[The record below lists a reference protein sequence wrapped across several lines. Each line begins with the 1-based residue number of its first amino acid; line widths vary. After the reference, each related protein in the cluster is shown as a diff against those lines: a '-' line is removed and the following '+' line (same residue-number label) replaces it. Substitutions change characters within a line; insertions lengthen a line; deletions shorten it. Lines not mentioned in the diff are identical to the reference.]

1 MILTTNFLPEA
12 AASVF
17 GVILCLYLRFKYTD
31 SAEAYVY
38 YRQMANAVTI
48 AALTDVL
55 SVCVYEFGT
64 DVPSGVYLFNTTVF
78 YIATVAAAYLLLRYI
93 TMRAGQTDSR
103 MFRLQK
109 YLLYADILLLIVNL
123 FTHTFFSYDEH
134 GEIIYGTLHLP
145 VSYGVAF
152 WFVLSSCIVQGL
164 HSGKYTRFQRVV
176 LRLSG
181 ISLLTAFLI
190 QFFFLRNLMFSYAVG
205 ILSVYLVFFAVE
217 LPVYLQLEEATMSL
231 SEKQR
236 DAEEAAKKALRASR
250 AKSSFLAN
258 TSHEIRT
265 PMNAILGM
273 NDMIIQGTGD
283 IRIRAASHEI
293 RTAGENLL
301 QIINDVLDYSRI
313 ESGKAELTERA
324 FSLGTLLAETDMQW
338 RSGIGAKGIQ
348 FSVECDTGI
357 PDRIFGDAGKLK
369 RILDHLVSNAFKYT
383 DEGEI
388 AIRLSAEEADRMLII
403 AVSDTGTG
411 IREEE
416 LKQVFSLFT
425 RAALEENRD
434 KQGAGLGLK
443 IADELARMMGG
454 EIEANSVFGAGSCFT
469 LRIPLTRTTDVPD
482 QQCASDVYAEA
493 CSAAENVQDKH
504 LFRAE
509 GARILVVDDTVVN
522 LTIVKSMLKDAGTC
536 PETVMSGEACLKALS
551 ETGEQPYDLVF
562 LDYMMPEMDG
572 IKTLEMLRMIPGC
585 EKGTLPVVVLTA
597 SIDESS
603 AFYFLKAGFDDY
615 LAKPVKAAEL
625 SAMLEKHLGQMR
637 AVKEKK

>member
-1 MILTTNFLPEA
+1 MALTTNFLPEA

-17 GVILCLYLRFKYTD
+17 GVMLCLYLRFKYTD

-38 YRQMANAVTI
+38 YRQMAYAVTI

-55 SVCVYEFGT
+55 SVCVQEFGT
-64 DVPSGVYLFNTTVF
+64 GVPSGVYLLNTTAF
-78 YIATVAAAYLLLRYI
+78 YIATVVAAYLLLRYI
-93 TMRAGQTDSR
+93 TMRAGQAGSR

-109 YLLYADILLLIVNL
+109 YLLYADILLLTVNL
-123 FTHTFFSYDEH
+123 FTHTFFHYDES

-164 HSGKYTRFQRVV
+164 HSGEYTRFQRVV

-190 QFFFLRNLMFSYAVG
+190 QFFFLRDLMFSYAVG

-217 LPVYLQLEEATMSL
+217 LPVYLQIEAATNVL

-236 DAEEAAKKALRASR
+236 DAEEAAKRALRASR
-250 AKSSFLAN
+250 AKSNFLAN

-273 NDMIIQGTGD
+273 NDMITQGTGD

-313 ESGKAELTERA
+313 ESGKAELTERT
-324 FSLGTLLAETDMQW
+324 FSLGKLLAETDAGW
-338 RSGIGAKGIQ
+338 RSNIEAKGIR
-348 FSVECDTGI
+348 FLVECAAEI
-357 PDRIFGDAGKLK
+357 PDPVFGDAGKLK

-388 AIRLSAEEADRMLII
+388 AIRLSKDEAGRMLAL
-403 AVSDTGTG
+403 AVSDTGAG

-416 LKQVFSLFT
+416 LKHVFSLFT

-454 EIEANSVFGAGSCFT
+454 EIEANSVFGAGSRFT
-469 LRIPLTRTTDVPD
+469 LRIPLTRTAED
-482 QQCASDVYAEA
+482 QDNRQAADVYEEVR
-493 CSAAENVQDKH
+493 AAAKDTRGKQ

-522 LTIVKSMLKDAGTC
+522 LTIVKSMLKDAGTK

-551 ETGEQPYDLVF
+551 ESVEQPYDLVF

-585 EKGTLPVVVLTA
+585 EKGALPVVVLTA

-625 SAMLEKHLGQMR
+625 SAMLEKHLGHAR
-637 AVKEKK
+637 AVKEMT

>member
-1 MILTTNFLPEA
+1 MLLTTNFLPEA
-12 AASVF
+12 AACVF

-38 YRQMANAVTI
+38 YRQMAYAVTI
-48 AALTDVL
+48 AALTDVI
-55 SVCVYEFGT
+55 SVCVHEFGT
-64 DVPSGVYLFNTTVF
+64 GVPPVIYMIQTTVF
-78 YIATVAAAYLLLRYI
+78 YISTVAAAYLLLRYI
-93 TMRAGQTDSR
+93 TMRAGQAHSR

-123 FTHTFFSYDEH
+123 FTRTFFSYDES

-164 HSGKYTRFQRVV
+164 HSGEYTRFQRFV
-176 LRLSG
+176 LRLTG
-181 ISLLTAFLI
+181 ISLLTAFLV

-205 ILSVYLVFFAVE
+205 ILGVYLVFFTVE
-217 LPVYLQLEEATMSL
+217 LPVYMQLEEATRVL
-231 SEKQR
+231 NEKRQ
-236 DAEEAAKKALRASR
+236 DAEDAAKKALRASR
-250 AKSSFLAN
+250 AKSNFLAN

-273 NDMIIQGTGD
+273 NDMIAQGTGD
-283 IRIRAASHEI
+283 IRIRAASLEI
-293 RTAGENLL
+293 RTAGEKLL
-301 QIINDVLDYSRI
+301 QTINDVLDYSRI
-313 ESGKAELTERA
+313 ESGKAELAERD
-324 FSLGTLLAETDMQW
+324 FSLGTLLAETDAAW
-338 RSGIGAKGIQ
+338 RSGIEAKDIR
-348 FSVECDTGI
+348 FLVECAAEI
-357 PDRIFGDAGKLK
+357 PDSVFGDAAKLK
-369 RILDHLVSNAFKYT
+369 RILDHLVSNALKYT
-383 DEGEI
+383 EAGEI
-388 AIRLSAEEADRMLII
+388 AIRLSADGADRIRF

-416 LKQVFSLFT
+416 LKHVFSLFT

-443 IADELARMMGG
+443 IADELTRMMGG
-454 EIEANSVFGAGSCFT
+454 EIEATSTYGAGSCFT
-469 LRIPLTRTTDVPD
+469 LRLPLARGADDPD
-482 QQCASDVYAEA
+482 KQKAAADVYREMRMDAHA
-493 CSAAENVQDKH
+493 GQDTH
-504 LFRAE
+504 SFRAE
-509 GARILVVDDTVVN
+509 GARVLVVDDTVVN
-522 LTIVKSMLKDAGTC
+522 LTIVKSMLKDAGAQ
-536 PETVMSGEACLKALS
+536 PETVMSGEACLKALADTA
-551 ETGEQPYDLVF
+551 EHPYDLVF

-585 EKGTLPVVVLTA
+585 EKGALPVVVLTA

-625 SAMLEKHLGQMR
+625 SAMLEKHLGQAR
-637 AVKEKK
+637 TAKETV